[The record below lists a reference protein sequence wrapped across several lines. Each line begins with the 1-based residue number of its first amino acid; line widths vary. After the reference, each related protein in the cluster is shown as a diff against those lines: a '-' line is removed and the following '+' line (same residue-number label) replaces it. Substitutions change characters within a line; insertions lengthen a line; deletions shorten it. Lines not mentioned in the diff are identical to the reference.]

1 MRVKRLIPA
10 LRWSLHKLDAALAR
24 AETDSG
30 PEVLPPPRR
39 FNEIAAFV
47 RSLDQADQSAR
58 TYLEIHLPR
67 IARTLDLVPATRS
80 SSRVLELGAYMHMT
94 PALQC
99 VLGYKEV
106 RGAFFGPLGRTD
118 EKSVTA
124 GGKPV
129 FRCFV
134 DLFDAEKDRYP
145 YPDGHFECVLACEIF
160 EHMMHDPM
168 HMLVEIHRV
177 LEEGG
182 ALVLT
187 TPNVASYLAVARALE
202 QSANPQLFSKYPDPR
217 GEFADSE
224 PPHVREYTPMELR
237 EAVESAGFEVEN
249 LFTEV
254 IPGYGTETWV
264 KMFLERN
271 GYSSAMRGEQLYCLA
286 RKRGGRRI
294 VRYPK
299 FLYEGV

>member
-1 MRVKRLIPA
+1 MRVKRLISA
-10 LRWSLHKLDAALAR
+10 LRWSLRRLDAALAR
-24 AETDSG
+24 METDCG

-39 FNEIAAFV
+39 YDEIIAFV
-47 RSLDQADQSAR
+47 RSLDQADASAR

-67 IARTLDLVPATRS
+67 IARTLDLVPAPRS

-99 VLGYKEV
+99 VLGYTEV
-106 RGAFFGPLGRTD
+106 RGAFFGPLGRTE
-118 EKSVTA
+118 EKSITVA
-124 GGKPV
+124 GNPV
-129 FRCFV
+129 FHCFV
-134 DLFDAEKDRYP
+134 DLFDAEKDCYP
-145 YPDGHFECVLACEIF
+145 YPDGHFECALACEIF

-224 PPHVREYTPMELR
+224 PPHVREYTPLELR
-237 EAVESAGFEVEN
+237 EVVESAGFEVEN

-254 IPGYGTETWV
+254 IPGYGTDAWV

-286 RKRGGRRI
+286 RKRAGRRI
-294 VRYPK
+294 VRYPR

>member
-1 MRVKRLIPA
+1 MRARPLISA

-39 FNEIAAFV
+39 FDEIAAFV
-47 RSLDQADQSAR
+47 RSLDQPDQSAR
-58 TYLEIHLPR
+58 TYLQIHLPR
-67 IARTLDLVPATRS
+67 IARTLDLVPAPRS
-80 SSRVLELGAYMHMT
+80 SGRVLELGAYMHMT

-134 DLFDAEKDRYP
+134 DLFDAEKDPYP
-145 YPDGHFECVLACEIF
+145 YPDGHFESVLACEIF

-182 ALVLT
+182 ALALT

-224 PPHVREYTPMELR
+224 TPHVREYTPLELR

-249 LFTEV
+249 LFTET
-254 IPGYGTETWV
+254 IPGYGTDTWV
-264 KMFLERN
+264 KMFLKRN
-271 GYSSAMRGEQLYCLA
+271 GYSSTMRGEQLYCLA
-286 RKRGGRRI
+286 RKRAGRRI

>member
-1 MRVKRLIPA
+1 MKPLVSA
-10 LRWSLHKLDAALAR
+10 LRWSLHKLDATLAR
-24 AETDSG
+24 LENGAPDSNF
-30 PEVLPPPRR
+30 PPPPRR
-39 FNEIAAFV
+39 FAEIAAFV
-47 RSLDQADQSAR
+47 RSLDQPDSATR

-67 IARTLDLVPATRS
+67 IARTLDLVPPPKTCG
-80 SSRVLELGAYMHMT
+80 RVLELGAYMHMT

-106 RGAFFGPLGRTD
+106 RGAFYGPVGRTD
-118 EKSVTA
+118 EKWVTA
-124 GGKPV
+124 GGNPV
-129 FRCFV
+129 FHCFV
-134 DLFDAEKDRYP
+134 DLFDAEKDAYP
-145 YPDGHFECVLACEIF
+145 YPSGHFECVLACEIF
-160 EHMMHDPM
+160 EHMLHDPM
-168 HMLVEIHRV
+168 HMLVEINRV

-187 TPNVASYLAVARALE
+187 TPNVASYLAVARVLE

-217 GEFADSE
+217 GEFADAE
-224 PPHVREYTPMELR
+224 TPHVREYTPGELR
-237 EAVESAGFEVEN
+237 EATESAGFEIEN

-271 GYSSAMRGEQLYCLA
+271 GYSSGMRGEQIYCLA
-286 RKRGGRRI
+286 RRRSARSVI
-294 VRYPK
+294 RYPK